1 MNVAWNYLNKY
12 SAAITALQDYS
23 SMRYLLNTTPQEIK
37 DVYDKLYSPRS
48 ARPAG
53 TPSTHDPKSGEDSL
67 IHSLGAID
75 VLQER
80 YMQTVEYLRWFEPAW
95 SIMTNT
101 EKEILKEFYL
111 GSNRRSGANQ
121 RLQKKLG
128 YSERQIGRLRAKAL
142 SRLVLLLFGK

>member
-12 SAAITALQDYS
+12 SATITALQDYS
-23 SMRYLLNTTPQEIK
+23 SMRYLLNITPQEIK
-37 DVYDKLYSPRS
+37 DVYDKLYYPRS

-53 TPSTHDPKSGEDSL
+53 MPSAHDPASGEETL
-67 IHSLGAID
+67 VNSLGAID

-95 SIMTNT
+95 SMLTNM

-111 GSNRRSGANQ
+111 GSNRRSGANA

-128 YSERQIGRLRAKAL
+128 YSKQHIERLRAKAL
-142 SRLVLLLFGK
+142 SRLAWLLFGK